1 MSRYVLAVL
10 AAGIAACTSFEDIAR
25 DVCGNGI
32 VEAGEDCDSSD
43 PNCVRCAVTCNASTE
58 CPNADYTCGVDGVC
72 HAPSG
77 ALAAPQPA
85 GPFQVDEVAITDLDK
100 DGIGDVFGVSRTSIN
115 VRYGDRGAK
124 LTRAES
130 LITPSQ
136 SGAPAFGDIDGDGA
150 LDLVAPTEDGV
161 IAYTSKYGLAPL
173 PVGSPIVDDEDGD
186 IRYLFKIGRLTVAA
200 YLFDANGAGY
210 LLVFDFLFGASAQ
223 PVCPGITRD
232 TFSPQLVD
240 VYKAADGD
248 YVMSVTST
256 GAQPKLCAV
265 ALHRP
270 LFTWNIATITPAN
283 APAPARRPAL
293 ADLDK
298 DNDPC
303 PSLITS
309 DGGAAALRHWAGTMT
324 SNGCTLAAPATM
336 LPPAGAGAT
345 NAAVGRIP
353 VNPTIGDYAPD
364 LLVMSDGVY
373 AFDTANQAFARLYT
387 SQRRLARAD
396 SADLD
401 LDGMSDGILIP
412 ETEDDLDILYRRTNS
427 ILPIIPGY
435 LLSRIDTAS
444 RVIDTEIADFDGDG
458 VPDVAYVE
466 QLVDHQRMMAAYSNF
481 GALLPPVPVGAFASV
496 SSLSSASLPSSEDAA
511 ALTEDIFVVQPAQ
524 PGQAAS
530 TLTIMAG
537 SALRT
542 MVAYFDPRFQPEQ
555 GDDRVSQR
563 DTTRL
568 RSIVVG
574 KFAGDARLDTFA
586 LAVDAEPADDEPLP
600 ALAWRMAGTPFGPDA
615 TESMGLPT
623 SGFSDCVVDDDG
635 LCARDAKYLAW
646 PTSDTKDVVIAID
659 RSATPKAMAFDP
671 SAATIQAS
679 ALPVISDKLPAMSV
693 VRSVHAADLDG
704 DGARELVIASALRAS
719 GAGES
724 ALLVCQMNGATP
736 TACEDLVPAIRMAV
750 SDAEEPLTSCV
761 DVAPGRVTQAGP
773 LAAPTIGTDLIAL
786 CRIANSSVLYRV
798 RPSATGVDVSLLAR
812 TSARLEGIRVG
823 DVTGD
828 GVDDVLA
835 IEGESGAQSLVV
847 FPQCDARDLASCQRS
862 ASAADT
868 QGGGS

>member
-1 MSRYVLAVL
+1 MSRIVLALLVGGL
-10 AAGIAACTSFEDIAR
+10 AACTSFDDIAR
-25 DVCGNGI
+25 GVCGNGI

-43 PNCVRCAVTCNASTE
+43 LRCARCAVTCNASSE
-58 CPNADYTCGVDGVC
+58 CPHADYTCGVDGVC

-115 VRYGDRGAK
+115 VRYGDQGAK

-173 PVGSPIVDDEDGD
+173 PVGSPIVSDEDGD
-186 IRYLFKIGRLTVAA
+186 IRYLFKVGRLTVAA
-200 YLFDANGAGY
+200 ILFDDTGAGY
-210 LLVFDFLFGASAQ
+210 MLVFDFLFGATAQ

-232 TFSPQLVD
+232 TFSPSLVD
-240 VYKAADGD
+240 VYKAGDAD
-248 YVMSVTST
+248 YVVSMTST
-256 GAQPKLCAV
+256 GAQATLCV
-265 ALHRP
+265 VSLHRP
-270 LFTWNIATITPAN
+270 LFTWNIATVTPAN

-298 DNDPC
+298 DNDAC

-309 DGGAAALRHWAGTMT
+309 DGGAAALRQWNGTMT
-324 SNGCTLAAPATM
+324 LNGCTLAASATM
-336 LPPAGAGAT
+336 LPAAGAGA
-345 NAAVGRIP
+345 NSAAVGRIP
-353 VNPTIGDYAPD
+353 VNPPIGSYAPD

-373 AFDTANQAFARLYT
+373 AFDTSSQAFLRLYT

-396 SADLD
+396 WADLD

-466 QLVDHQRMMAAYSNF
+466 QLVDYQRMMAAYSNF
-481 GALLPPVPVGAFASV
+481 GALQPPVPVGAFSSV
-496 SSLSSASLPSSEDAA
+496 SSLSSASLPTSEDAA
-511 ALTEDIFVVQPAQ
+511 ALTEDIFVVQPPQ
-524 PGQAAS
+524 PGQRSA

-542 MVAYFDPRFQPEQ
+542 MVAYFDPRFDPEQ

-563 DTTRL
+563 ETTRL

-574 KFAGDARLDTFA
+574 KFTGDARLDTFA
-586 LAVDAEPADDEPLP
+586 LAVDAEPADDEPVP
-600 ALAWRMAGTPFGPDA
+600 ALAWRMQGTPFGPDA

-623 SGFSDCVVDDDG
+623 SGFSDCVVDDAG
-635 LCARDAKYLAW
+635 LCARDAKYLTW
-646 PTSDTKDVVIAID
+646 PSSDDTDIVIAID
-659 RSATPKAMAFDP
+659 RSATPKAMTFDP
-671 SAATIQAS
+671 STAIIQAT

-704 DGARELVIASALRAS
+704 DGTRELIVASAMRGG

-736 TACEDLVPAIRMAV
+736 ATCEDLVPAIRMAV

-761 DVAPGRVTQAGP
+761 DAAPGRVTQSGP
-773 LAAPTIGTDLIAL
+773 FAEPMRGTDLIAL

-798 RPSATGVDVSLLAR
+798 RPTADGVDVALLAR
-812 TSARLEGIRVG
+812 TSARLEGLRVG

-835 IEGESGAQSLVV
+835 IEGDRGAQSLVV
-847 FPQCDARDLASCQRS
+847 FPQCDARDLASCQRT
-862 ASAADT
+862 ASAAET
-868 QGGGS
+868 LGGGP